1 MNSTENNLSNVNN
14 IYIKKD
20 CEEEKKPKISEEKIK
35 EIVLE
40 YKEALI
46 REIEIILIII
56 YDKNM
61 KEENEIEDEKE
72 KKENEESIKRLEKS
86 KNQISKFSE
95 ILGSYFN
102 NFIKETLFIK
112 MYENIN
118 KCKLQIF
125 EIKEI
130 KDLLLTK
137 ILIDERKRVSSP
149 NRSLIKNKKKLNRS
163 NSTLNHSSHNLK
175 IALTTLFGHLRNLK
189 RSLDN
194 SVNDIENIFKVPLS
208 EFPDYNIYE
217 IQLIFFYEIF
227 QNDPLIKDCIEKFK
241 YNSDY
246 HIAIKEIEFGIQS
259 IFGQIINKKFIFQKE
274 IEKKKIKKKI
284 KKKRKNNK
292 KGNNKI
298 KKVNMENNFLI
309 DNDVKIENDEEN
321 KIENKED
328 NEVNNFKR
336 NLQIFNEEP
345 SKKKKFKCN
354 VSKKWLNHLLND
366 LENCKTLS

>member
-1 MNSTENNLSNVNN
+1 MNSTEKNLNNVNN

-61 KEENEIEDEKE
+61 KEENEIEDDKE
-72 KKENEESIKRLEKS
+72 KKENKKSNKKLEKS

-130 KDLLLTK
+130 KDLLLNK

-217 IQLIFFYEIF
+217 I
-227 QNDPLIKDCIEKFK
+227 
-241 YNSDY
+241 
-246 HIAIKEIEFGIQS
+246 
-259 IFGQIINKKFIFQKE
+259 
-274 IEKKKIKKKI
+274 
-284 KKKRKNNK
+284 
-292 KGNNKI
+292 
-298 KKVNMENNFLI
+298 
-309 DNDVKIENDEEN
+309 
-321 KIENKED
+321 
-328 NEVNNFKR
+328 
-336 NLQIFNEEP
+336 
-345 SKKKKFKCN
+345 
-354 VSKKWLNHLLND
+354 
-366 LENCKTLS
+366 